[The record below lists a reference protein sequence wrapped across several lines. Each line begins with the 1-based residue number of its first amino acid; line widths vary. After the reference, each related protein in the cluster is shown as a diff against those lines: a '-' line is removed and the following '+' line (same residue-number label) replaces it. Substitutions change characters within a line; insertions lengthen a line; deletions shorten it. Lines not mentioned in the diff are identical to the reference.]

1 MGIIFALLSLDTNRP
16 LTSSRSCRSFRFG
29 FVELR
34 STDPPAYVLHVRRQ
48 LVFFGG
54 TLMLMTH
61 WRKVLMC
68 SCLFAILIALGAG
81 LVRVA
86 AKSATEA
93 PAGFN
98 TPSFNSAQSIS
109 NGLVEPPGDT
119 FARDQQVYEQNETVA
134 QGLGPV
140 YNATSCVNCHQNPNS
155 GAASQITELRVGHND
170 VNGNFVNP
178 TILINDGND
187 TITGRAIVEDRA
199 IGPQAQETIPATE
212 NIRTLRAAL
221 NTLGDGFVEAIDDST
236 LIAIAERQPELSEGR
251 VHGEVVQA
259 PIFEAPGQTRVG
271 RFGWKD
277 QHSSLLSFIAD
288 AYLNEMGI
296 TNRLR
301 PTEVTQVLNT
311 TTGINDQPDE
321 LGLAD
326 IDHFAQ
332 FVRGTMVPPRD
343 TALAATPAALTGQH
357 LFRQV
362 GCRPCHVDT
371 IITAPVGTVI
381 DGGMFTVPEALGDK
395 IIHPFSDFL
404 LHDIGTGDGIVQVG
418 PQDTANKLRT
428 APLWGLRTK
437 ARFMHDLE
445 SLSLQS
451 AISRHSEEAT
461 EPVRRFGKLSPE
473 DRPGLL
479 TFLNTM

>member
-1 MGIIFALLSLDTNRP
+1 
-16 LTSSRSCRSFRFG
+16 
-29 FVELR
+29 
-34 STDPPAYVLHVRRQ
+34 
-48 LVFFGG
+48 
-54 TLMLMTH
+54 MLMPH
-61 WRKVLMC
+61 WRKVLL
-68 SCLFAILIALGAG
+68 SACLFATLAALGTG
-81 LVRVA
+81 LARVA

-98 TPSFNSAQSIS
+98 TPSFEPAHSVS
-109 NGLVEPPGDT
+109 NGIVEPPGDS
-119 FARDQQVYEQNETVA
+119 FARDQQVYEENETVA

-140 YNATSCVNCHQNPNS
+140 YNATSCVSCHQNPNS
-155 GAASQITELRVGHND
+155 GAASQTTELRVGHHD
-170 VNGNFVNP
+170 ENGNFVNP
-178 TILINDGND
+178 TILINDGQN
-187 TITGRAIVEDRA
+187 TITGRSIVNDRA
-199 IGPQAQETIPATE
+199 IGPEAQENIPATE

-221 NTLGDGFVEAIDDST
+221 NTLGDGFVEAIDDTT
-236 LIAIAERQPELSEGR
+236 LVAIAEKQPQVTDGR
-251 VHGEVVQA
+251 IHGEIVQA

-277 QHSSLLSFIAD
+277 QHGSLLSFIGD

-301 PTEVTQVLNT
+301 PTDVTTVLKT
-311 TTGINDQPDE
+311 TKDPEDQPDD

-332 FVRGTMVPPRD
+332 FIRGTMVPPRD
-343 TALAATPAALTGQH
+343 AVLAATPAALRGGE
-357 LFRQV
+357 LFRQI
-362 GCRPCHVDT
+362 GCSVCHVDSIT
-371 IITAPVGTVI
+371 TAPAGTVI

-437 ARFMHDLE
+437 SRFMHDLE
-445 SLSLQS
+445 SLSLPG
-451 AISRHSEEAT
+451 AISRHRGEAG
-461 EPVRRFGKLSPE
+461 EPVRRFGQLSPE
-473 DRPGLL
+473 DRAALI
-479 TFLNTM
+479 TFLKTL

>member
-1 MGIIFALLSLDTNRP
+1 
-16 LTSSRSCRSFRFG
+16 
-29 FVELR
+29 
-34 STDPPAYVLHVRRQ
+34 
-48 LVFFGG
+48 
-54 TLMLMTH
+54 MLMPS
-61 WRKVLMC
+61 WRKVLVC
-68 SCLFAILIALGAG
+68 CYLFAAVAALGTG
-81 LVRVA
+81 LARVA

-109 NGLVEPPGDT
+109 NGIVEPPGDT
-119 FARDQQVYEQNETVA
+119 FARDQQVYEENKAVA
-134 QGLGPV
+134 DGLGPV
-140 YNATSCVNCHQNPNS
+140 YNATSCVVCHQNPNS
-155 GAASQITELRVGHND
+155 GSASQITELRVGHTD
-170 VNGNFVNP
+170 ANGNFVNP
-178 TILINDGND
+178 TIFINDGKD
-187 TITGRAIVEDRA
+187 TITGRSIVDDRA
-199 IGPQAQETIPATE
+199 IGPEAQERIPATE

-221 NTLGDGFVEAIDDST
+221 NTLGDGFVEAIDDGT
-236 LIAIAERQPELSEGR
+236 LIAIAEKQPELTNGK

-301 PTEVTQVLNT
+301 PKDVTTVLKT
-311 TTGINDQPDE
+311 TTDPEDQPDN

-332 FVRGTMVPPRD
+332 FIRGTMVPPRD
-343 TALAATPAALTGQH
+343 TVLAATPAASRGEE
-357 LFRQV
+357 LFRRI
-362 GCRPCHVDT
+362 GCNICHVESLTTD
-371 IITAPVGTVI
+371 PVGTVI
-381 DGGMFTVPEALGDK
+381 DGGTFTVPEALGDK

-428 APLWGLRTK
+428 VPLWGLRTK
-437 ARFMHDLE
+437 ARFMHDLK
-445 SLSLQS
+445 SLSLEN
-451 AISRHSEEAT
+451 AISRHDGEAHD
-461 EPVRRFGKLSPE
+461 PARRFKELSPE
-473 DRPGLL
+473 DRATLI
-479 TFLNTM
+479 TFLQSL

>member
-1 MGIIFALLSLDTNRP
+1 MRMP
-16 LTSSRSCRSFRFG
+16 
-29 FVELR
+29 
-34 STDPPAYVLHVRRQ
+34 
-48 LVFFGG
+48 
-54 TLMLMTH
+54 H
-61 WRKVLMC
+61 WRKVLLC
-68 SCLFAILIALGAG
+68 SCLLAAVAALGTG
-81 LVRVA
+81 LARVA

-109 NGLVEPPGDT
+109 NGITEPPGDT
-119 FARDQQVYEQNETVA
+119 FARDQQVYEKNEAVA
-134 QGLGPV
+134 DGLGPV
-140 YNATSCVNCHQNPNS
+140 YNATSCVVCHQNPNS

-178 TILINDGND
+178 TIFINDGKD
-187 TITGRAIVEDRA
+187 TITGRSIVDDRA
-199 IGPQAQETIPATE
+199 IGPEAQEHIPATE

-236 LIAIAERQPELSEGR
+236 LLAIAEQQPQLTEGK

-311 TTGINDQPDE
+311 TTGINDQPDN

-332 FVRGTMVPPRD
+332 FIRGTKVPPRD
-343 TALAATPAALTGQH
+343 AALAVTPAAFKGRE
-357 LFRQV
+357 LFRRV
-362 GCRPCHVDT
+362 GCNVCHVESIT
-371 IITAPVGTVI
+371 TAPVGTLI

-428 APLWGLRTK
+428 VPLWGVRTK
-437 ARFMHDLE
+437 ARFMHDLK
-445 SLSLQS
+445 SLSLEN
-451 AISRHSEEAT
+451 AISRHDGEAHD
-461 EPVRRFGKLSPE
+461 PAQRFKELSPE
-473 DRPGLL
+473 NKAALI
-479 TFLNTM
+479 TFLQSL

>member
-1 MGIIFALLSLDTNRP
+1 MSL
-16 LTSSRSCRSFRFG
+16 G
-29 FVELR
+29 
-34 STDPPAYVLHVRRQ
+34 
-48 LVFFGG
+48 
-54 TLMLMTH
+54 
-61 WRKVLMC
+61 RKVIFHG
-68 SCLFAILIALGAG
+68 CLLAAAIRLAIGITG
-81 LVRVA
+81 VGQQS
-86 AKSATEA
+86 AKEA

-98 TPSFNSAQSIS
+98 TPSFNSAASIS
-109 NGLVEPPGDT
+109 NGIVELPGDT
-119 FARDQQVYEQNETVA
+119 FARDQNVYEKNDAVKD
-134 QGLGPV
+134 GLGPV
-140 YNATSCVNCHQNPNS
+140 YNATSCVTCHQNPNS

-170 VNGNFVNP
+170 ANGNFVNP
-178 TILINDGND
+178 TIFINDGKD
-187 TITGRAIVEDRA
+187 TITGRSIVDDRA
-199 IGPQAQETIPATE
+199 IGPQAQEHIPDTE

-251 VHGEVVQA
+251 IHGEVVQA

-311 TTGINDQPDE
+311 TTGINDQPDD

-332 FVRGTMVPPRD
+332 FIRGTMVPPRD
-343 TALAATPAALTGQH
+343 VTLAATPAALKGQQ
-357 LFRQV
+357 LFRRL
-362 GCRPCHVDT
+362 GCSTCHVET
-371 IITAPVGTVI
+371 IITAPPGTVI
-381 DGGMFTVPEALGDK
+381 DGGQFTVPEALGDK
-395 IIHPFSDFL
+395 IIHPFGDYL

-428 APLWGLRTK
+428 APLWGLRDK
-437 ARFMHDLE
+437 ARFMHDLK
-445 SLSLQS
+445 SLSLEN
-451 AISRHSEEAT
+451 AIERHKGEAR
-461 EPVRRFGKLSPE
+461 EAERRFDELSPE
-473 DRPGLL
+473 ERAALFA
-479 TFLNTM
+479 FLNSL

>member
-1 MGIIFALLSLDTNRP
+1 
-16 LTSSRSCRSFRFG
+16 
-29 FVELR
+29 
-34 STDPPAYVLHVRRQ
+34 
-48 LVFFGG
+48 
-54 TLMLMTH
+54 MLMPH
-61 WRKVLMC
+61 WRKVLLC
-68 SCLFAILIALGAG
+68 SCLFAAVAALGTG
-81 LVRVA
+81 LARVA

-109 NGLVEPPGDT
+109 NGIVEPPGDS
-119 FARDQQVYEQNETVA
+119 FARDQQVYEENKAVA
-134 QGLGPV
+134 DGLGPV
-140 YNATSCVNCHQNPNS
+140 YNATSCVVCHQNPNS
-155 GAASQITELRVGHND
+155 GSASQITELRVGHTD
-170 VNGNFVNP
+170 ANGNFVNP
-178 TILINDGND
+178 TIFINDEKN
-187 TITGRAIVEDRA
+187 TITGRSIVNDRA
-199 IGPQAQETIPATE
+199 IGPEAQERIPATE

-221 NTLGDGFVEAIDDST
+221 NTLGDGFVEAIEDGT
-236 LIAIAERQPELSEGR
+236 LIAIAAKQPELTDGK

-277 QHSSLLSFIAD
+277 QHSSLLSFIGD

-301 PTEVTQVLNT
+301 PKDVTTVLKT
-311 TTGINDQPDE
+311 TTDPEDQPDN

-332 FVRGTMVPPRD
+332 FIRGTMVPPRD
-343 TALAATPAALTGQH
+343 TVLAATPAALKGGE

-362 GCRPCHVDT
+362 GCSVCHVESIT
-371 IITAPVGTVI
+371 TAPVGTVI
-381 DGGMFTVPEALGDK
+381 DGGTFTVPEALGDK

-428 APLWGLRTK
+428 VPLWGLRTK
-437 ARFMHDLE
+437 ARFMHDLK
-445 SLSLQS
+445 SLSLEN
-451 AISRHSEEAT
+451 AISRHDGEAHD
-461 EPVRRFGKLSPE
+461 PAKRFKELSPE
-473 DRPGLL
+473 DRTALI
-479 TFLNTM
+479 TFLQSL

>member
-1 MGIIFALLSLDTNRP
+1 
-16 LTSSRSCRSFRFG
+16 
-29 FVELR
+29 
-34 STDPPAYVLHVRRQ
+34 
-48 LVFFGG
+48 
-54 TLMLMTH
+54 MLMPH
-61 WRKVLMC
+61 WRKVLLC
-68 SCLFAILIALGAG
+68 SCLFAAVAALGTG
-81 LVRVA
+81 LARVA
-86 AKSATEA
+86 AKSATKP

-109 NGLVEPPGDT
+109 NGITEPPGDT
-119 FARDQQVYEQNETVA
+119 FARDQQVYEKNEAVA
-134 QGLGPV
+134 DGLGPV
-140 YNATSCVNCHQNPNS
+140 YNATSCVVCHQNPNS
-155 GAASQITELRVGHND
+155 GAASQITELRGGHND

-178 TILINDGND
+178 TIFINDGKD
-187 TITGRAIVEDRA
+187 TITGRSIVDDRA
-199 IGPQAQETIPATE
+199 IGPEAQEHIPVTE

-236 LIAIAERQPELSEGR
+236 LIAIAEQQPELTEGK

-301 PTEVTQVLNT
+301 PKEVTQVLNT
-311 TTGINDQPDE
+311 TTGINDQPDD

-332 FVRGTMVPPRD
+332 FIRGTMVPPRD
-343 TALAATPAALTGQH
+343 TVLAATPAASTGGE
-357 LFRQV
+357 LFRRV
-362 GCRPCHVDT
+362 GCNICHVET
-371 IITAPVGTVI
+371 IITAPAGTVI
-381 DGGMFTVPEALGDK
+381 DGGEFTVPEALGNK
-395 IIHPFSDFL
+395 IIHPFGDYL

-428 APLWGLRTK
+428 VPLWGLRTK
-437 ARFMHDLE
+437 ARFMHDLK
-445 SLSLQS
+445 SLSLEN
-451 AISRHSEEAT
+451 AISRHDGEAHD
-461 EPVRRFGKLSPE
+461 PAQRFKELSPE
-473 DRPGLL
+473 NKAALI
-479 TFLNTM
+479 TFLQSL